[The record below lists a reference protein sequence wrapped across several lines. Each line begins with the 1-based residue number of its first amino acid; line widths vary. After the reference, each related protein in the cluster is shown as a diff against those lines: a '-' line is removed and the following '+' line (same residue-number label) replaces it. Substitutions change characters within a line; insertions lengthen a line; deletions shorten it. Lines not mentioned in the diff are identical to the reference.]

1 MTRFGNPWTY
11 VLRDVLYEATDMKS
25 AIKILT

>member
-11 VLRDVLYEATDMKS
+11 VLRDVLYQATDIKS